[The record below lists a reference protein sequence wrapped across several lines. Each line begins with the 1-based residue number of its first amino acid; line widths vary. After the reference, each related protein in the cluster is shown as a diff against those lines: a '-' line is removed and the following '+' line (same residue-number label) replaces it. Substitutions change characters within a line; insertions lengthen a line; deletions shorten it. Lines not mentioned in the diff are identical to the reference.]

1 MIAWLWGWLLAYDPA
16 HFILVLAH
24 QMQENDIFII
34 LQKIHLFEVSWH
46 HLMRK
51 SCNLGLSILLFLFL
65 EPNNKYVFWKSTQ
78 MMEISNSNLFQGRWS
93 DIAGRRFTLLVC
105 LFMTGLGYSMF
116 AMATTVTVLFVAR
129 IPLGEYT
136 CLRITCFLWI
146 IIGSKAH
153 QSVCIISQSSQLEII
168 FSN

>member
-1 MIAWLWGWLLAYDPA
+1 
-16 HFILVLAH
+16 
-24 QMQENDIFII
+24 
-34 LQKIHLFEVSWH
+34 
-46 HLMRK
+46 
-51 SCNLGLSILLFLFL
+51 
-65 EPNNKYVFWKSTQ
+65 

-136 CLRITCFLWI
+136 CLRITCFL
-146 IIGSKAH
+146 
-153 QSVCIISQSSQLEII
+153 
-168 FSN
+168 